1 MTTTA
6 ERTTMNKRGA
16 SANARPAAPHSPL
29 RGRRQLP
36 LVVIGVLLVLGGAL
50 AFADASL
57 HLGSRQEVLVVSQRL
72 AAGDVLTA
80 RDVSSVRMSTG
91 SGVAVIALSDEAG
104 VIGRPVAVPLVAG
117 ALLTRAEIGSPSPVA
132 AGSDVVAVGLKPGQY
147 PPDLA
152 PGDRV
157 LVVPVASSSSS
168 VPVPSGSGSSGS
180 TSSSTGTVSAT
191 VLTVDVPSAD
201 SQNPTVFSL
210 RVSSGGIQEVAALA
224 AAGDASLV
232 QVGSGAG

>member
-1 MTTTA
+1 M
-6 ERTTMNKRGA
+6 
-16 SANARPAAPHSPL
+16 
-29 RGRRQLP
+29 
-36 LVVIGVLLVLGGAL
+36 VVIGVLLVVGGAL

-57 HLGSRQEVLVVSQRL
+57 HLGSRESVLVVSHRL
-72 AAGDVLTA
+72 GAGDLLTS
-80 RDVSSVRMSTG
+80 RDIDSVRVSTG
-91 SGVAVIALSDEAG
+91 SGVSVVPLIDEAS

-117 ALLTRAEIGSPSPVA
+117 ALLTRAELGSPSPVA
-132 AGSDVVAVGLKPGQY
+132 SGSDVVAVGLKAGQY

-157 LVVPVASSSSS
+157 LVVAV
-168 VPVPSGSGSSGS
+168 
-180 TSSSTGTVSAT
+180 TSSPGVSPTGSDTSGAETSGTSSVSAT
-191 VLTVDVPSAD
+191 VLMVDVGSAE

-210 RVSSGGIQEVAALA
+210 RVSSAGAGKVASLA

>member
-6 ERTTMNKRGA
+6 ERSTTTGHRA
-16 SANARPAAPHSPL
+16 AAATRPAQALSPI
-29 RGRRQLP
+29 RGRRQIP
-36 LVVIGVLLVLGGAL
+36 LIVVGVLLVVGGAL

-57 HLGSRQEVLVVSQRL
+57 HLGSREEVLMVSHSV

-80 RDVSSVRMSTG
+80 RDVSLVKVSTG
-91 SGVAVIALSDEAG
+91 SGVAVIPFSNEAS

-117 ALLTRAEIGSPSPVA
+117 ALLTRGEVGSPSPVA
-132 AGSDVVAVGLKPGQY
+132 SGSDVVAVGLKVGQY
-147 PPDLA
+147 PPDLG

-157 LVVPVASSSSS
+157 LVVSVTSPTSVVA
-168 VPVPSGSGSSGS
+168 PSDASGTSS
-180 TSSSTGTVSAT
+180 TSSGTTSVSAI
-191 VLTVDVPSAD
+191 VLKVDVPSAD

-210 RVSSGGIQEVAALA
+210 RVSSGDADKVASLA

-232 QVGSGAG
+232 QVGTSNG

>member
-1 MTTTA
+1 
-6 ERTTMNKRGA
+6 
-16 SANARPAAPHSPL
+16 
-29 RGRRQLP
+29 
-36 LVVIGVLLVLGGAL
+36 VIGVLLVVGGAL

-57 HLGSRQEVLVVSQRL
+57 HLGSRQEVLVVSHRL

-168 VPVPSGSGSSGS
+168 VPVPAGSGSS
-180 TSSSTGTVSAT
+180 SSGTGTVSAT

-232 QVGSGAG
+232 QVGLGAG